1 MGYFPAKEF
10 LLPTGQR
17 LVVRNPVPED
27 AAHLLDYAHVVLQE
41 SEYFLL
47 EPDELQLSEEEEQD
61 WIQEHCEEHGSLL
74 LAAEVDGFIVGLI
87 GFENGP
93 QRRVTHRGNLHVS
106 VARPWRGIG
115 IGTILLQSLIDWA
128 IADPIIEKV
137 SLSVMVSNHRAIGLY
152 RKFGF
157 REEGCLAREIKIAP
171 GRYEDELLMCR
182 FVKPTPPFP
191 VAGEGTGPS

>member
-1 MGYFPAKEF
+1 MGYFPGKEF
-10 LLPTGQR
+10 MLPTGQR

-27 AAHLLDYAHVVLQE
+27 AVRLLDYAHVVLQE

-61 WIQEHCEEHGSLL
+61 WIREHSEEDGSLL

-93 QRRVTHRGNLHVS
+93 QRRVAHRGNLHLSVS
-106 VARPWRGIG
+106 QPWRGIG
-115 IGTILLQSLIDWA
+115 IGTILLQSVIDWA
-128 IADPIIEKV
+128 TAHPTIEKV
-137 SLSVMVSNHRAIGLY
+137 SLSVMVTNQRAIGLY

-157 REEGCLAREIKIAP
+157 REEGCLAREIKMAP

-182 FVKPTPPFP
+182 FVKPN
-191 VAGEGTGPS
+191 S

>member
-1 MGYFPAKEF
+1 MGYWPAKEF

-27 AAHLLDYAHVVLQE
+27 AARLLDYAHVVLQE

-47 EPDELQLSEEEEQD
+47 EPDELQLGEEEEQD
-61 WIQEHCEEHGSLL
+61 WIQEHSEEDGSLL

-93 QRRVTHRGNLHVS
+93 QRRVAHRGTLHLS
-106 VARPWRGIG
+106 VGRPWRGIG
-115 IGTILLQSLIDWA
+115 IGTILLQSVIDWA
-128 IADPIIEKV
+128 TAEPTIEKV
-137 SLSVMVSNHRAIGLY
+137 SLSVMVTNHRAIGLY
-152 RKFGF
+152 RKLGF

-182 FVKPTPPFP
+182 FVKSNPSLPF
-191 VAGEGTGPS
+191 ADQGPG